1 MGLPEIL
8 IEFKTQGTTAIQRS
22 ARGIVALILKDDTD
36 TTFDTKVYSSID
48 EIDAADWT
56 ATNKDYI
63 EKAFLGI
70 PSKVIV
76 ERLATTATDY
86 NAALDRLKN
95 KKWNYL
101 AIPGIQTAEVANIA
115 TWIKTQRDNYHKTFK
130 AALPN
135 YAADHEG
142 IINFATDDIK
152 VGEKTYTTAE
162 YCARIA
168 GILAGLSLDRSA
180 TYYALPEVES
190 ITESADPDADID
202 AGKLILIG
210 DINGPYKI
218 GRAVNSLTTTTA
230 TKGEEF
236 KKIKIVE
243 GVDMVRDDIRNTF
256 ENYYV
261 GKVVNHYDNKVLFL
275 AAVNAYFKELE
286 RLDVLDPNYDN
297 LTEIDVDAQRLYLMG
312 KGIDVSA
319 LSEQQIKE
327 YNTGSKVFAKARVKF
342 LDAMEDLQFAIYM

>member
-63 EKAFLGI
+63 EKAFLGV
-70 PSKVIV
+70 PSKIIV
-76 ERLATTATDY
+76 ERIATTATDY

-101 AIPGIQTAEVANIA
+101 AIPGIQPAEVATIA

-142 IINFATDDIK
+142 IINFA
-152 VGEKTYTTAE
+152 
-162 YCARIA
+162 
-168 GILAGLSLDRSA
+168 A